1 MTTNRKAILITIF
14 GAPLAIVLVV
24 LAINS
29 GGPNAEAPSPANAT
43 VHTQGGDGM
52 RTLLVSREK
61 MPAPSPAG
69 ATLHALRVS
78 GPLPTGGVIGTVT
91 SDEDCA
97 PDGRGVSH
105 CLNEIEL
112 PGKRLLQVRHPH
124 RMTEVPCLSP
134 GERVSVRAA

>member
-1 MTTNRKAILITIF
+1 MTANRKAILITIF
-14 GAPLAIVLVV
+14 AAPLAIVLAI
-24 LAINS
+24 LAIGS
-29 GGPNAEAPSPANAT
+29 GGPDADAPSPANAT
-43 VHTQGGDGM
+43 AHTQAEGGV
-52 RTLLVSREK
+52 RTVLVSRDR

-69 ATLHALRVS
+69 ETLHALRVS
-78 GPLPTGGVIGTVT
+78 GPLPTGEALGTVLT
-91 SDEDCA
+91 DEDCA

-112 PGKRLLQVRHPH
+112 PGERLLRVRHPH